1 MSKKSKRQSRK
12 TPGQRASVPR
22 PDNMINGSV
31 ATTSPDINRTQMYEG
46 GGKGRSLKSY
56 EPEFNPDYSQTVK
69 DLRRIG
75 TLAGTFFIVL
85 IILSFFLR

>member
-1 MSKKSKRQSRK
+1 MSKKSKKQSRK
-12 TPGQRASVPR
+12 TSGQRASIRRSESKVA
-22 PDNMINGSV
+22 V
-31 ATTSPDINRTQMYEG
+31 ATTSADINRPQIAESG
-46 GGKGRSLKSY
+46 SKSRSLKSY
-56 EPEFNPDYSQTVK
+56 EAEFNPDYSQTVK